1 MGHSLQA
8 LDTPLAFEKAV
19 LGMNMP
25 ENELK
30 RLETELK
37 IRGFSQETV
46 KAYMSHNVRFLGYAR
61 KEPALVDEGDIKGY
75 LAYLIADR
83 KLSSSSVALVRSA
96 LIFFYNQILGRGFS
110 AIKTPK
116 IHRKFPPVLSKSE
129 IKALLDACLS
139 HKSRLLIQFMYSAG
153 LRISECINIRMEDVD
168 FGENL
173 CIVRQGKGKKDRITL
188 LSKDLAVSL
197 QDYSAKEKMSSGLIF
212 TNRHGLALSAR
223 NVQKIVSSAAKR
235 AGIKKRVT
243 PHKLRH
249 SFATHLLESG
259 VSIRVIQELLGH
271 SNLQTTQI
279 YTRVSKENI
288 KGVISPLDS
297 L

>member
-1 MGHSLQA
+1 
-8 LDTPLAFEKAV
+8 
-19 LGMNMP
+19 MP
-25 ENELK
+25 ESELK
-30 RLETELK
+30 KLETELK

-46 KAYMSHNVRFLGYAR
+46 KAYMSHNARFLVYIK
-61 KEPALVDEGDIKGY
+61 KESALVDEDDIKSY

-83 KLSSSSVALVRSA
+83 KLSPSSVALVRSS
-96 LIFFYNQILGRGFS
+96 LLFFYNQILRRGFS

-116 IHRKFPPVLSKSE
+116 IHRKFPPVLSKPE
-129 IKALLDACLS
+129 IKALLDACLNP
-139 HKSRLLIQFMYSAG
+139 KSRLLIEFMYSAG
-153 LRISECINIRMEDVD
+153 LRISECINLKTEDID

-188 LSKDLAVSL
+188 LSKELIESFKR
-197 QDYSAKEKMSSGLIF
+197 YSSKEKISSGLIF
-212 TNRHGLALSAR
+212 SNKQGRALSAR
-223 NVQKIVSSAAKR
+223 NVQKIVSAAGKR

-249 SFATHLLESG
+249 SFATHLLEAG

-288 KGVISPLDS
+288 KGVVSPLD
-297 L
+297 LL